1 MNEVTGD
8 GPVRFPMLYNF
19 IKKPSALLNMIK
31 ILLFFAEI
39 GNRHEKLQILES
51 MVPSCGQ
58 S

>member
-39 GNRHEKLQILES
+39 GN
-51 MVPSCGQ
+51 
-58 S
+58 